1 MLALTNLDA
10 ARMQMAVSLGFHI
23 VFACFG
29 IGLPVM
35 LLYAEWRAN
44 RTGDDAWMNLARRW
58 SKAFGIL
65 FAVGAVSGTVLSLAL
80 GLFWPGLMGRFGAV
94 VGLPFAL
101 EAFAFFIEAIF
112 LGIYLYGWDRLSPRA
127 HWLSGW
133 PIAISGAASAWFVVT
148 ANAWMQAPAGFTLG
162 PGGRPVEVD
171 PIAAML
177 NPATPV
183 MTTHMMLAAYM
194 ATGFAVAAVYAV
206 GALRG
211 GNDEIHRRAIALG
224 LAIGLVLTPVQILV
238 GDWAARFVAERQPA
252 KFAAME
258 GQWETERGAPLRI
271 GGIPFPSEEETRYA
285 IEIPKLLSWLGYGD
299 TNAIVRG
306 LKEWAPTDRP
316 NTLLVHLSF
325 QAMVAIGFGM
335 LALGAWSAWSL
346 LRRKTLPRSRWFLR
360 AVALSGPA
368 AFAAIEAGWIVTEV
382 GRQPWIVQGVMRTA
396 EAVTSRSGVVVHLTA
411 TIAVYVFLAAAS
423 SWLLLRLAA
432 RERGSA
438 T

>member
-10 ARMQMAVSLGFHI
+10 ARTQMAVSLGFHI

-44 RTGDDAWMNLARRW
+44 RTGDAAWLRLARRW

-148 ANAWMQAPAGFTLG
+148 ANAWMQAPAGFRLG
-162 PGGRPVEVD
+162 PGGRPEEVD

-206 GALRG
+206 GVLRG
-211 GNDEIHRRAIALG
+211 RNDDVHRRAIALG
-224 LAIGLVLTPVQILV
+224 LAIGLVLAPVQILV

-258 GQWETERGAPLRI
+258 GQWETEAGAPLRI

-285 IEIPKLLSWLGYGD
+285 IEIPKLLSWLGYRD
-299 TNAIVRG
+299 TNAVVRG
-306 LKEWAPTDRP
+306 LEEWAPADRP

-335 LALGAWSAWSL
+335 LALGVWSAWSL
-346 LRRKTLPRSRWFLR
+346 FRRRALPRSRWFLR
-360 AVALSGPA
+360 AVALAGPA
-368 AFAAIEAGWIVTEV
+368 AFVAIEAGWIVTEV
-382 GRQPWIVQGVMRTA
+382 GRQPWIVQGIMRTA
-396 EAVTSRSGVVVHLTA
+396 QAVTSRSGVIVHLTA
-411 TIAVYVFLAAAS
+411 TVAVYLFLAAAS
-423 SWLLLRLAA
+423 VWLLLRLAA
-432 RERGSA
+432 REREPA
-438 T
+438 I